1 MAKFKI
7 LGRRRSA
14 GVTSLAVTISVA
26 LACVACAS
34 GGGSA
39 QAGGGSTGNSGTTI
53 QIGYIAPFGTGFSG
67 QNATDVETGIR
78 AGIQY
83 LDQHGGVLH
92 GAKVQIV
99 NGTET
104 GEAAVVSSTVQTM
117 LGNGIRIFIG
127 PGLTPDCQAAGPL
140 FDAAGALTLTSCV
153 TTSLTGASR
162 PTKHLYRAGTN
173 DHMQATAIGYVLGKQ
188 FKDLTQVD
196 TFAYDTAQGH
206 STWSQIQS
214 VLKELNPAIKIG
226 QQYFVPQTST
236 DYRSQLGAMA
246 DAEKPGGKKALALLT
261 YGPGVLNF
269 FQQGASL
276 GLLKDYSVIITTN
289 EYYLEAVALNGKA
302 PDMWNAYDVCDYQ
315 LFNNPLMSYL
325 ANYLKKNGGGRKPD
339 DWSVNGFDRMLIIGD
354 AINKAGSSD
363 PAKVMAALNTLK
375 VNTAVG
381 PISMNPTTHQADV
394 PTAVCET
401 VGNPKAPEGV
411 QMVSGTVVPAS
422 VTLTGN

>member
-1 MAKFKI
+1 MANFH
-7 LGRRRSA
+7 LPGRRRATRVA
-14 GVTSLAVTISVA
+14 GLAATISVA
-26 LACVACAS
+26 LICAACAS
-34 GGGSA
+34 GGGS
-39 QAGGGSTGNSGTTI
+39 QASGGGDTGGSGATI
-53 QIGYIAPFGTGFSG
+53 KIGYIAPFGTGFSG

-83 LDQHGGVLH
+83 LNEHGGVLH
-92 GAKVQIV
+92 GAKIQIV

-117 LGNGIRIFIG
+117 LGEGIGIFIG
-127 PGLTPDCQAAGPL
+127 PGLTADCQAAGQL
-140 FDAAGALTLTSCV
+140 FDNAGALTLTSCV

-162 PTKHLYRAGTN
+162 PTKDLYRAGTN
-173 DHMQATAIGYVLGKQ
+173 DSMQATAIGYVLGKQ

-206 STWSQIQS
+206 STWTQIQAQ
-214 VLKELNPAIKIG
+214 LKKLNPSIKIG
-226 QQYFVPQTST
+226 LQYFVPQTST

-246 DAEKPGGKKALALLT
+246 NAEQPGGKKALALLS

-269 FQQGASL
+269 FQQGAPL

-289 EYYLEAVALNGKA
+289 EYYVEAEALKGTA

-325 ANYLKKNGGGRKPD
+325 TSYLKTDGGGAVPD

-354 AINKAGSSD
+354 AINKAGSAD
-363 PAKVMAALNTLK
+363 PAKVMAALNTIQA
-375 VNTAVG
+375 NTAVG
-381 PISMNPTTHQADV
+381 QITMNPTTHQADV

-401 VGNPKAPEGV
+401 VGDPSAPTKV
-411 QMVSGTVVPAS
+411 KMISGTVVPAS
-422 VTLTGN
+422 VTLPGN